1 VISKLPAERLRQFA
15 RVCLAA
21 CGVDAGDARLVAA
34 SVVEAELEGQGSHGL
49 IRLPMYCRR
58 LRSGLIDPA
67 ASPVVIRETGSTATL
82 DARNC
87 LGPVSARRAVE
98 LAVAKATATGAGI
111 CAVRNGNHLG
121 ALAFHLR
128 EPARESGCFLLGF
141 SNSAPGLAPPGG
153 SRPMLGTN
161 PIAAAIPTGGEPVV
175 VDMATSQVARGRV
188 MKAMRLGQAIPADW
202 AADSAGRP
210 TTDPAAAIAGW
221 MLPMGGPKGFA
232 LALLVEA
239 LTGVLA
245 DSGVGPEV
253 GGNYVQ
259 NDRPGRVGH
268 CFVAINPLAFGDGF
282 AGRMDRL
289 VADIKAVEPV
299 DPVQPVRV
307 PGDRRRVER
316 SERELDGVELA
327 PEVVEELNLLAI
339 ELGVEPLTVPA
350 G

>member
-1 VISKLPAERLRQFA
+1 VISKFPAERLHEFA
-15 RVCLAA
+15 GVSLTA
-21 CGVDAGDARLVAA
+21 CGVAADEARLVAA
-34 SVVEAELEGQGSHGL
+34 SVVEADLEGQGSHGL

-58 LRSGLIDPA
+58 LRSGLIDAA

-98 LAVAKATATGAGI
+98 LAVAKAAAAGAGI

-128 EPARESGCFLLGF
+128 EPARESGFLLLGF

-161 PIAAAIPTGGEPVV
+161 PIAAAIPTGVEPVV

-188 MKAMRLGQAIPADW
+188 MKAMRLGQPIPLDW
-202 AADSAGRP
+202 AADSEGRP
-210 TTDPAAAIAGW
+210 TTDPAAALEGW

-259 NDRPGRVGH
+259 TDRPSRVGH
-268 CFVAINPLAFGDGF
+268 CFIAINPLAFADGF
-282 AGRMDRL
+282 AERMDQL
-289 VADIKAVEPV
+289 VADIKAMEPV
-299 DPVQPVRV
+299 DPAQPVRV
-307 PGDRRRVER
+307 PGDRRQLER
-316 SERELDGVELA
+316 AERERDGVELP
-327 PEVVEELNLLAI
+327 PEVVEELNRLAA
-339 ELGVEPLTVPA
+339 ELGVEPLSAPV